1 MRTLT
6 ALTIPLLMF
15 ATSAGTAPAK
25 GRLPEHVIG
34 LWCNAG
40 SDEGAT
46 SYLRNDASAPKPD
59 TPCSRDGRTEWIKID
74 DDGSYQGWEWGCK
87 AVKLSVIYRGDT
99 IKGTPGANAIFGVE
113 ARCEREGRAW
123 RERARIE
130 VERGERAD
138 RHQAERARLTHWL
151 WTT

>member
-15 ATSAGTAPAK
+15 ATSAGTAPPK

-99 IKGTPGANAIFGVE
+99 IKGTPGANAIS
-113 ARCEREGRAW
+113 AWRHAAKGRAV
-123 RERARIE
+123 RGGSARGLRS
-130 VERGERAD
+130 RGGG
-138 RHQAERARLTHWL
+138 AR
-151 WTT
+151 